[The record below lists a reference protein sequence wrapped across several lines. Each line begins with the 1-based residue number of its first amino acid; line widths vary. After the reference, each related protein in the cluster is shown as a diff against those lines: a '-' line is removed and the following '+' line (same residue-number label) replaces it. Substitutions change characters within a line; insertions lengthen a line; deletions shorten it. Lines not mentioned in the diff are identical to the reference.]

1 VDRIHLFPWTLGILI
16 GLKEVYYVEDA
27 CTGERIL
34 LKLDSKLQV
43 ASCGLNLCGSGVE
56 PLACCCEYSDELSD
70 SVKDWEFLD

>member
-1 VDRIHLFPWTLGILI
+1 VDRIHLFPSTSGILI

-27 CTGERIL
+27 GIGERIL

-43 ASCGLNLCGSGVE
+43 ASCGLNLCSSGVE
-56 PLACCCEYSDELSD
+56 PLACCCEYGDELSD